1 MRNLKISYFVFIFI
15 CIAVWL
21 ATGEF
26 YGINNGYFAFRR
38 EAIQLT
44 GLLAFVA
51 MSIDVVIACR
61 LRLIDNALGGLDKA
75 YRLHKWLGITAL
87 VTAIAHFLLTK
98 GTKWAVGWGW
108 LEKPVR
114 HHVDIANLPQK
125 VGLEYVFSI
134 CRKNAEVFGEWAFY
148 IAIILC
154 LVALIK
160 LIPYRFFAHVHTILA
175 AVYLVLVFHAVVLTK
190 FAYWSEPFGLLV
202 GVSSIFGVIA
212 AITVLL
218 RRFGF
223 GRHIAATVTD
233 YAIDKAN
240 DVVRLTLKV
249 TDKWAGHKS
258 GQFAFVTLDKGEG
271 AHPFT
276 IASHWNPGK
285 PFLTFFVKGLGD
297 YTDKLAKQNLT
308 GRKARIDGPY
318 GKFCFSDDKS
328 PEQIWIGAGIGI
340 TPFLAKLDELASSN
354 KVNKA
359 QIDFVYVIQTISD
372 SEKQKLV
379 ELAQSAGVRLKIWQT
394 PEEGRFNGSLLRHL
408 FGNWKKSSIWF
419 CGPIKFGE
427 TLEDD
432 MVKNGFARQRFH
444 RELFQMR

>member
-134 CRKNAEVFGEWAFY
+134 CRKNAEVLGEWAFY
-148 IAIILC
+148 IAVILC

-175 AVYLVLVFHAVVLTK
+175 AVYLVLVFHAVILTK
-190 FAYWSEPFGLLV
+190 FAYWNEPFGLLV
-202 GVSSIFGVIA
+202 GVSSIFGSVA

-218 RRFGF
+218 KRFGF

-249 TDKWAGHKS
+249 TDKWSGHKS

-276 IASHWNPGK
+276 IASHWNPQK

-318 GKFCFSDDKS
+318 GKFYFSDDKS
-328 PEQIWIGAGIGI
+328 PQQIWIGAGIGI
-340 TPFLAKLDELASSN
+340 TPFLARLDELASSK
-354 KVNKA
+354 KVNKG
-359 QIDFVYVIQTISD
+359 QINFVYVIQTISD

-379 ELAQSAGVRLKIWQT
+379 ELAQSAGVRLKIWRT
-394 PEEGRFNGSLLRHL
+394 PEEGRFNGSLLRQL
-408 FGNWKKSSIWF
+408 FVNWEQSSIWF
-419 CGPIKFGE
+419 CGPMTFGE

-432 MVKNGFARQRFH
+432 MVKNGFDRARFH

>member
-1 MRNLKISYFVFIFI
+1 MRNVKISYFVFIFI

-134 CRKNAEVFGEWAFY
+134 CRKNAEVLGEWAFY
-148 IAIILC
+148 IAVILC

-160 LIPYRFFAHVHTILA
+160 LIPYRLFAHVHTILA
-175 AVYLVLVFHAVVLTK
+175 AVYLVLVFHAVILTK
-190 FAYWSEPFGLLV
+190 FAYWNEPFGLLV
-202 GVSSIFGVIA
+202 GVSSIFGSVA

-218 RRFGF
+218 KRFGF

-249 TDKWAGHKS
+249 TDKWSGHKS

-276 IASHWNPGK
+276 IASHWNPQK

-318 GKFCFSDDKS
+318 GKFYFSDDKS
-328 PEQIWIGAGIGI
+328 PQQIWIGAGIGI
-340 TPFLAKLDELASSN
+340 TPFLARLDELASSK
-354 KVNKA
+354 KVNKG
-359 QIDFVYVIQTISD
+359 QINFVYVIQTISD

-379 ELAQSAGVRLKIWQT
+379 ELAQSAGVRLKIWRT
-394 PEEGRFNGSLLRHL
+394 PEEGRFNGSLLRQL
-408 FGNWKKSSIWF
+408 FVNWEQSSIWF
-419 CGPIKFGE
+419 CGPITFGE

-432 MVKNGFARQRFH
+432 MVKNGFDRARFH

>member
-38 EAIQLT
+38 EAIQVT

-134 CRKNAEVFGEWAFY
+134 CRKNAEVLGEWAFY
-148 IAIILC
+148 IAVILC

-175 AVYLVLVFHAVVLTK
+175 AVYLVLVFHAVILTK
-190 FAYWSEPFGLLV
+190 FAYWNEPFGLLV
-202 GVSSIFGVIA
+202 GVSSIFGSVA

-218 RRFGF
+218 KRFGF
-223 GRHIAATVTD
+223 GRHIVATVTD

-249 TDKWAGHKS
+249 TDKWSGHKS

-328 PEQIWIGAGIGI
+328 PQQIWIGAGIGI
-340 TPFLAKLDELASSN
+340 TPFLAKLDELASSK
-354 KVNKA
+354 KVNKG
-359 QIDFVYVIQTISD
+359 QINFVYVIQTISD
-372 SEKQKLV
+372 SEKQKLI
-379 ELAQSAGVRLKIWQT
+379 ELAQSAGVRLKIWRT
-394 PEEGRFNGSLLRHL
+394 PEEGRFNGSLLRQL
-408 FGNWKKSSIWF
+408 FVNWEQSSIWF

-427 TLEDD
+427 TLEGD
-432 MVKNGFARQRFH
+432 MVKNGFVRQRFH

>member
-38 EAIQLT
+38 EVIQLT

-61 LRLIDNALGGLDKA
+61 LKLIDDALGGLDKA

-87 VTAIAHFLLTK
+87 VTAVTHFLLTK

-114 HHVDIANLPQK
+114 HHIDIANLPQK
-125 VGLEYVFSI
+125 IGLEYVFSI
-134 CRKNAEVFGEWAFY
+134 CRKNAEVLGEWAFY
-148 IAIILC
+148 IAVVLC

-202 GVSSIFGVIA
+202 GVSSIFGSVA

-218 RRFGF
+218 KRFGF

-233 YAIDKAN
+233 YTIDKAN

-258 GQFAFVTLDKGEG
+258 GQFAFITLDKGEG

-276 IASHWNPGK
+276 IASHWNPK
-285 PFLTFFVKGLGD
+285 NPFLTFFVKDLGD

-318 GKFCFSDDKS
+318 GKFCFCDDKS

-340 TPFLAKLDELASSN
+340 TPFLARLDELASLK
-354 KVNKA
+354 KVDNG
-359 QIDFVYVIQTISD
+359 QINFVYVIQTISG
-372 SEKQKLV
+372 SEKQKLA
-379 ELAQSAGVRLKIWQT
+379 ELAQSAGVRLKIWLT
-394 PEEGRFNGSLLRHL
+394 PEEGRFNGSVLRQL
-408 FGNWKKSSIWF
+408 FANWKQSSIWF

-432 MVKNGFARQRFH
+432 MVKNGFARGRFH

>member
-134 CRKNAEVFGEWAFY
+134 CRKNAEVLGEWAFY
-148 IAIILC
+148 IAVILC

-175 AVYLVLVFHAVVLTK
+175 AVYLVLVFHAVILTK
-190 FAYWSEPFGLLV
+190 FAYWNEPFGLLV
-202 GVSSIFGVIA
+202 GVSSIFGSVA

-218 RRFGF
+218 KRFGF

-249 TDKWAGHKS
+249 TDKWVGHKS

-276 IASHWNPGK
+276 IASHWNPQK

-318 GKFCFSDDKS
+318 GKFYFSDDKS
-328 PEQIWIGAGIGI
+328 PQQIWIGAGIGI
-340 TPFLAKLDELASSN
+340 TPFLARLDELASSK
-354 KVNKA
+354 KVNKG
-359 QIDFVYVIQTISD
+359 QINFVYVIQTISD

-379 ELAQSAGVRLKIWQT
+379 ELAQSAGVRLKIWRT
-394 PEEGRFNGSLLRHL
+394 PEEGRFNGSLLRQL
-408 FGNWKKSSIWF
+408 FVNWEQSSIWF
-419 CGPIKFGE
+419 CGPITFGE

-432 MVKNGFARQRFH
+432 MVKNGFDRARFH

>member
-87 VTAIAHFLLTK
+87 VTAIAHFLLTE
-98 GTKWAVGWGW
+98 GTKWVVGWGW

-134 CRKNAEVFGEWAFY
+134 CRKNAEVLGEWAFY
-148 IAIILC
+148 IAVILC

-175 AVYLVLVFHAVVLTK
+175 AVYLVLVFHAVILTK
-190 FAYWSEPFGLLV
+190 FAYWNEPFGLLV
-202 GVSSIFGVIA
+202 GVSSIFGSVA

-218 RRFGF
+218 KRFGF

-249 TDKWAGHKS
+249 TDKWSGHKS

-276 IASHWNPGK
+276 IASHWNPQK

-328 PEQIWIGAGIGI
+328 PQQIWIGAGIGI
-340 TPFLAKLDELASSN
+340 TPFLARLDELASSK
-354 KVNKA
+354 KVNKG
-359 QIDFVYVIQTISD
+359 QINFVYVIQTISD

-379 ELAQSAGVRLKIWQT
+379 ELAQSAGIRLKIWRT
-394 PEEGRFNGSLLRHL
+394 PEDGRFNGSLLRQL
-408 FGNWKKSSIWF
+408 FVNWEQSSIWF
-419 CGPIKFGE
+419 CGPITFGE

-432 MVKNGFARQRFH
+432 MVKNGFDRARFH

>member
-134 CRKNAEVFGEWAFY
+134 CRKNAEVLGEWAFY
-148 IAIILC
+148 IAVILC

-175 AVYLVLVFHAVVLTK
+175 AVYLVLVFHAVILTK
-190 FAYWSEPFGLLV
+190 FAYWNEPFGLLV
-202 GVSSIFGVIA
+202 SVSSIFGSVA

-218 RRFGF
+218 KRFGF

-249 TDKWAGHKS
+249 TDKWSGHKS

-276 IASHWNPGK
+276 IASHWNPQK

-328 PEQIWIGAGIGI
+328 PQQIWIGAGIGI
-340 TPFLAKLDELASSN
+340 TPFLARLDELASSK
-354 KVNKA
+354 KVNKG

-379 ELAQSAGVRLKIWQT
+379 ELAQSAGVRLKIWRT
-394 PEEGRFNGSLLRHL
+394 PEEGRFNGSLLRQL
-408 FGNWKKSSIWF
+408 FVNWEQSSIWF
-419 CGPIKFGE
+419 CGPITFGE

-432 MVKNGFARQRFH
+432 MVKNGFDRARFY

>member
-98 GTKWAVGWGW
+98 GTKWVVGWGW

-134 CRKNAEVFGEWAFY
+134 CRKNAEVLGEWAFY
-148 IAIILC
+148 IAVILC

-175 AVYLVLVFHAVVLTK
+175 AVYLVLVFHAVILTK
-190 FAYWSEPFGLLV
+190 FAYWNEPFGLLV
-202 GVSSIFGVIA
+202 VVSSIFGSVA

-218 RRFGF
+218 KRFGF

-249 TDKWAGHKS
+249 TDKWSGHKS

-276 IASHWNPGK
+276 IASHWNPQK

-328 PEQIWIGAGIGI
+328 PQQIWIGAGIGI
-340 TPFLAKLDELASSN
+340 TPFLARLDELASSK
-354 KVNKA
+354 KVNKG
-359 QIDFVYVIQTISD
+359 QINFVYVIQTISD

-379 ELAQSAGVRLKIWQT
+379 ELAQSAGIRLKIWRT
-394 PEEGRFNGSLLRHL
+394 PEDGRFNGSLLRQL
-408 FGNWKKSSIWF
+408 FVNWEQSSIWF
-419 CGPIKFGE
+419 CGPITFGE

-432 MVKNGFARQRFH
+432 MVKNGFDRARFH

>member
-134 CRKNAEVFGEWAFY
+134 CRKNAEVLGEWAFY
-148 IAIILC
+148 IAVILC

-175 AVYLVLVFHAVVLTK
+175 AVYLVLVFHAVILTK
-190 FAYWSEPFGLLV
+190 FAYWNEPFGLLV
-202 GVSSIFGVIA
+202 GVSSIFGSVA

-218 RRFGF
+218 KRFGF

-249 TDKWAGHKS
+249 TDKWSGHKS

-276 IASHWNPGK
+276 IASHWNPQK

-318 GKFCFSDDKS
+318 GKFYFGDDKS
-328 PEQIWIGAGIGI
+328 PQQIWIGAGIGI
-340 TPFLAKLDELASSN
+340 TPFLARLDELASSK
-354 KVNKA
+354 KVNKG
-359 QIDFVYVIQTISD
+359 QINFVYVIQTISD

-379 ELAQSAGVRLKIWQT
+379 ELAQSAGVRLKIWRT

-427 TLEDD
+427 TLEGD